1 MRPKFLTIFCRFMQ
15 FLYCCCCFS
24 LAKKQQQRNSPRKRN
39 CIHFYIV
46 YLHCLHS
53 TTALFPLSVWPTVC
67 PCVCPNVCPS
77 VHMST
82 TDGALGFVLSLCDRL
97 CFGGFCDGSGQSLT
111 LFVLLKT
118 AFYASSSSSSV
129 FFQLLLMKFC
139 WGFCRVRMQFE
150 VFTWWKLIITYVGIP
165 KYAYCIC
172 M

>member
-46 YLHCLHS
+46 YLHCLHL

-67 PCVCPNVCPS
+67 PCVWPNVCPS

-129 FFQLLLMKFC
+129 FFSFS
-139 WGFCRVRMQFE
+139 WWSFAE
-150 VFTWWKLIITYVGIP
+150 VFVEFECNLRSLHGGS
-165 KYAYCIC
+165 
-172 M
+172 